1 MKDLTTPARFRWLPL
16 GLRPDPKYGPMD
28 QRQERTILL
37 VGAAALFAGYDQNV
51 FGLAIPQI
59 QAELNIPENEVGLT
73 VAYFRVAAIF
83 AMLLAASA
91 DVIGRR
97 QLLLITLFGQAAF
110 TLITAF
116 APDYKSFVLAQF
128 LTRFFGYAEE
138 MLCFVVIAEVVAS
151 GARGWAN
158 GTLSAMY
165 YVGAGLA
172 SLVFALVNLLPYGW
186 RAIYV
191 IGALPIFAVAYLRRH
206 LPETERFAER
216 QGVGSKTAQAV
227 RLVKDIAR
235 QHPRRVA
242 LIVIAASAFGFAI
255 SPATV
260 LAQKYLQDTYLY
272 SPGEVTMLLIPGG
285 LIGLA
290 LAILAGRLSDRVGR
304 KPMAF
309 FIVSLVAVCFF
320 LFYNGA
326 PGWAIPPL
334 WILAFFGFFSGDALI
349 AGFALEIVPTQYRAT
364 VSGLRYLVEM
374 LFGAVALALEGVLY
388 DYFGSHS
395 AAIQCLL
402 AAIPITLI
410 AILFLPEPAGR
421 TLEEMA
427 S

>member
-1 MKDLTTPARFRWLPL
+1 MKDLTAPARFRWLPP
-16 GLRPDPKYGPMD
+16 GLRPDPKHGQMD

-37 VGAAALFAGYDQNV
+37 VGAAALFAGFDQNI

-59 QAELNIPENEVGLT
+59 QVELQIPENQVGLT
-73 VAYFRVAAIF
+73 AAYFRIAAVF
-83 AMLLAASA
+83 ALLLAASA
-91 DVIGRR
+91 DIVGRR
-97 QLLLITLFGQAAF
+97 QLLLVTLLAQAGF
-110 TLITAF
+110 TLLTAF
-116 APDYKSFVLAQF
+116 APGYQSFVWAQF
-128 LTRFFGYAEE
+128 FTRVFGYAEE
-138 MLCFVVIAEVVAS
+138 MLCFVVVAEVVAAQ
-151 GARGWAN
+151 ARGWGN
-158 GTLSAMY
+158 GALSAMY
-165 YVGAGLA
+165 YFGAGLA
-172 SLVFALVNLLPYGW
+172 SLVFAAVNLLPYGW
-186 RAIYV
+186 RALYV
-191 IGALPIFAVAYLRRH
+191 IGALPLFAVAYLRRH
-206 LPETERFAER
+206 LPETERFAARE
-216 QGVGSKTAQAV
+216 GIGSKSTQAL
-227 RLVKDIAR
+227 RLVRDIAR
-235 QHPRRVA
+235 QYPRRVA
-242 LIVIAASAFGFAI
+242 LVVIAASAFGFAI

-260 LAQKYLQDTYLY
+260 LAQKYLQDAYSY

-309 FIVSLVAVCFF
+309 AIVSLVAVCFF

-326 PGWAIPPL
+326 PGWAIPLL

-364 VSGLRYLVEM
+364 VSGLRYM
-374 LFGAVALALEGVLY
+374 LEISFGAVALALEGVLY
-388 DYFGSHS
+388 DILGSHS